1 MGQGVYLTKKGNL
14 NFKRRYNAIETYEAG
29 QKKNRKLDKKMF
41 LRKGQCHGCAK
52 NLYFSDDNA
61 ESNSA
66 VSLTTPSQSWW
77 CH

>member
-1 MGQGVYLTKKGNL
+1 MGHGVYLTKKG
-14 NFKRRYNAIETYEAG
+14 NFKRRYNAIETNEAG

-41 LRKGQCHGCAK
+41 PRKGQCHGGAK
-52 NLYFSDDNA
+52 KLYFSDDNA